1 MKKIYKIL
9 VLAVFT
15 AFLVSVSNQ
24 LIKAEETTS
33 QSENST
39 IKMEETTTTQTKV
52 NKPKSPKFIKGM
64 DKGKSIKLSWTKVK
78 KAKGYIIYKNGKKI
92 KTIKNGKTIKYTDK
106 RVKYNKKYKYYIK
119 SYIKKSGKK
128 VKSKKS
134 FVIKVR
140 VCKKKYK
147 VQNVNGMYIFQMSH
161 NPMTYGEIEDLD
173 ANLFGKYDKKKI
185 SKKIRWYSSDKSLAT
200 VNSKGVV
207 TINNNRKN
215 GTVKIYAIAHNGYR
229 KYKKIKIVDMMRP
242 TKFDKDVFISKFMD
256 PLLKEH
262 LKDTQDIAAYFM
274 YDRPHTTVKYE
285 LGKTIDEA
293 VTETPK
299 TEIDEN
305 IKKKIYMLVVNESYT
320 IEVKD
325 DHIVFST
332 NEYFTDGYIEYRV
345 AVAFNQD
352 RAERLGWASSTYVEC
367 APRWFYDEVDH

>member
-1 MKKIYKIL
+1 MNNKTT
-9 VLAVFT
+9 V
-15 AFLVSVSNQ
+15 
-24 LIKAEETTS
+24 KAEEETT
-33 QSENST
+33 QPV
-39 IKMEETTTTQTKV
+39 ETTTKIKY

-78 KAKGYIIYKNGKKI
+78 KAKGYIIYRNGKKI
-92 KTIKNGKTIKYTDK
+92 KTIKKAKTLKYTDK
-106 RVKYNKKYKYYIK
+106 KVKYKKTYSYYIK
-119 SYIKKSGKK
+119 SFKKKAGKK
-128 VKSKKS
+128 IKSKKS
-134 FVIKVR
+134 FSIKVK

-147 VQNVNGMYIFQMSH
+147 TQNINKMFVWTDY
-161 NPMTYGEIEDLD
+161 NPMTYGEKQKVEYTI
-173 ANLFGKYDKKKI
+173 FTKYDKKKL
-185 SKKIRWYSSDKSLAT
+185 SKKVRWYSSDTSLAT
-200 VNSKGVV
+200 VDSKGVV

-229 KYKKIKIVDMMRP
+229 KYKKIKIIDMMRP
-242 TKFDKDVFISKFMD
+242 TKFDKDTYISKFMD

-285 LGKTIDEA
+285 LGKTADEE

-299 TEIDEN
+299 TEIDES

-332 NEYFTDGYIEYRV
+332 NEYFTDGYIEYRI
-345 AVAFNQD
+345 AVAFNQES
-352 RAERLGWASSTYVEC
+352 AENLQSTTYVPC

>member
-1 MKKIYKIL
+1 MMLKIINRLIFGTML
-9 VLAVFT
+9 VLAIS
-15 AFLVSVSNQ
+15 AISSNV
-24 LIKAEETTS
+24 IKAEETTV
-33 QSENST
+33 
-39 IKMEETTTTQTKV
+39 ETTNAVTSTKKV
-52 NKPKSPKFIKGM
+52 DKPNAPKFIKGIN
-64 DKGKSIKLSWTKVK
+64 KGKRVKLSWTKVK
-78 KAKGYIIYKNGKKI
+78 KAKGYIIYRNGKKI
-92 KTIKNGKTIKYTDK
+92 KTIKKGKTLKYTDK
-106 RVKYNKKYKYYIK
+106 KVKYKKVYKYYIK
-119 SYIKKSGKK
+119 SFKKKK
-128 VKSKKS
+128 NKKIKSKKS
-134 FVIKVR
+134 FSISVKMAR
-140 VCKKKYK
+140 KKDK
-147 VQNVNGMYIFQMSH
+147 VQNIVNINICNLEY
-161 NPMTYGEIEDLD
+161 NPMTYGESEKLYYYIFARD
-173 ANLFGKYDKKKI
+173 DKKKY
-185 SKKIRWYSSDKSLAT
+185 SKKVRWYSSNKKLAT

-215 GTVKIYAIAHNGYR
+215 GTVKIYAVAHNGYR
-229 KYKKIKIVDMMRP
+229 EYKKIKIVDMMRP